1 MFDGAGGDHEFAEL
15 PRTWVSRTTSIAV
28 GLAITTVAFV
38 ALLGAEPYSG
48 EPPASAPG
56 KVASTHVAEI
66 CAVTD
71 GMTYSQS
78 HRVTSSKLKRQ
89 IFLRDLGRIPT
100 GRERRTWEIDHRVPL
115 CLGGADEAAN
125 LWAQRS
131 FHGKDDDEA
140 YACRAVCD
148 GNLPIS
154 TAQDCFLG
162 DLKNL
167 TQCLGRE

>member
-1 MFDGAGGDHEFAEL
+1 MKGRPTSFA
-15 PRTWVSRTTSIAV
+15 A
-28 GLAITTVAFV
+28 GLAIATVAFV
-38 ALLGAEPYSG
+38 AILGAEPYSG

-56 KVASTHVAEI
+56 KVVSRS
-66 CAVTD
+66 VTELCTVER

-125 LWAQRS
+125 LWAQHS
-131 FHGKDDDEA
+131 YADKDLDEA
-140 YACRAVCD
+140 FACRSVCNGD
-148 GNLPIS
+148 LPIS
-154 TAQDCFLG
+154 TAQACFMG
-162 DLKNL
+162 DLRDL
-167 TQCLGRE
+167 SRCLGRE